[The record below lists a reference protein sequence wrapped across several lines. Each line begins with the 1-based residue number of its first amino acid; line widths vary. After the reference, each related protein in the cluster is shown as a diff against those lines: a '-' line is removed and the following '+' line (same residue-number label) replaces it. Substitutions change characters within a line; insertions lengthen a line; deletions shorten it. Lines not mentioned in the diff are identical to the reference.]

1 MTSAHSCLNQK
12 QSLTFD
18 RYFLAPLNA
27 AKNFEEYICLNRVSY
42 CHTPL
47 NPLSRGEYQYT
58 INSSSSKKKNS
69 ISTSPLERGRGC
81 VTSAHSCLSAIRK
94 TTFHYIAHEL
104 YHLFIEEKPIPHKCN
119 PGYNK
124 NKVEQSAD
132 MFASSLLMPETGI
145 CQLIPE

>member
-1 MTSAHSCLNQK
+1 MTSVHGRLIQK

-18 RYFLAPLNA
+18 RYFFAPLNA
-27 AKNFEEYICLNRVSY
+27 TKNFEEYICLNRVSY

-81 VTSAHSCLSAIRK
+81 VTSAHSCLNQKQSL
-94 TTFHYIAHEL
+94 TFDRY
-104 YHLFIEEKPIPHKCN
+104 F
-119 PGYNK
+119 
-124 NKVEQSAD
+124 
-132 MFASSLLMPETGI
+132 FASLNATKNFEKYI
-145 CQLIPE
+145 CLNRVSYRNTPLNPLSRGESHNTP